1 VPKPAKKPFI
11 NPLLQSSEATI
22 QTSTDTYTQEETLPT
37 TQTSTQTPTHTYTS
51 TSLED
56 LPSAQVVRR
65 KRGEQT
71 FEKTHERFTSW
82 MDKRLKAAFEQLVV
96 DEEASKTVMLNE
108 AIADLLRKHGR

>member
-11 NPLLQSSEATI
+11 NPLLQSSETASKA
-22 QTSTDTYTQEETLPT
+22 STDTSTQEETLP
-37 TQTSTQTPTHTYTS
+37 STQTPTQTSTS
-51 TSLED
+51 TSLSLEN

-96 DEEASKTVMLNE
+96 DEEASKTVLLNE

>member
-1 VPKPAKKPFI
+1 VPKQAKKPFI
-11 NPLLQSSEATI
+11 NPLLQSSEAAT
-22 QTSTDTYTQEETLPT
+22 QTPTDTHTQDETLPP
-37 TQTSTQTPTHTYTS
+37 TQTSTQTYTS
-51 TSLED
+51 TSFSLED

-96 DEEASKTVMLNE
+96 DEEVSKTVLLNE

>member
-1 VPKPAKKPFI
+1 MPKPAKKPFI

-22 QTSTDTYTQEETLPT
+22 QTSIDTYTQEETLPT